1 MDNFFVTLLDS
12 GPLIYGVVVICGIA
26 TLWWKLI
33 TGRIAS
39 FLLEAGI
46 FWLVFSLHGGTMTGG
61 MSAAIAALI
70 GGFLIPA
77 VTAVARRSHH

>member
-1 MDNFFVTLLDS
+1 MDAFFATFFDS
-12 GPLIYGVVVICGIA
+12 GPVLYGVVVILGIC

-33 TGRIAS
+33 TGRITS

-61 MSAAIAALI
+61 MSAAVAALL
-70 GGFLIPA
+70 GGFLIPLT
-77 VTAVARRSHH
+77 TAIARRSR